1 MILPSE
7 QAGGSGPKPKFRLGQ
22 LVATPGI
29 MELVNHE
36 EITRALDRHISGD
49 WGDVDEEDREAN
61 EQALVNGLRLLSVY
75 GSTSGTKF
83 WIITE
88 HDRSSTTVLLPSE
101 Y

>member
-7 QAGGSGPKPKFRLGQ
+7 QAGGSRPKAKFHLGQ
-22 LVATPGI
+22 LVATPGVL
-29 MELVNHE
+29 ELVTHD
-36 EITRALDRHISGD
+36 EITRALDRHICGD
-49 WGDVDEEDREAN
+49 WGDVCKEDRKAN
-61 EQALVNGLRLLSVY
+61 EEALINSLRLVSVY
-75 GSTSGTKF
+75 HSQGGIKF

>member
-22 LVATPGI
+22 LVATPGVLEI
-29 MELVNHE
+29 VTHE
-36 EITRALDRHISGD
+36 EITRALDRHIGGD
-49 WGDVDEEDREAN
+49 WGDVDEEDRAEN
-61 EQALVNGLRLLSVY
+61 ERSLIHALRLFSVY
-75 GSTSGTKF
+75 HSSDGSKF

-88 HDRSSTTVLLPSE
+88 HDRSVTTVLLPSE